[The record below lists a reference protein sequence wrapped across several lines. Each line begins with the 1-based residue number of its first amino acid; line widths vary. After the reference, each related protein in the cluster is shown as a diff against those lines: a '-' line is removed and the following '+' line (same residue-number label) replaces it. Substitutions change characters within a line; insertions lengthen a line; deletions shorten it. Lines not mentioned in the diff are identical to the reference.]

1 MPHSHDPALG
11 KDIPVGVQTD
21 NDCCICCDKCWD
33 DNCNAMYPGAG
44 HDSSAQNCCNHTG
57 NCPTSCCACPPTGN
71 LCATLSAPNC
81 PNVDG
86 MEFSLR
92 QDMGVCLCSGTVPV
106 TNSNV
111 PCYYDSVFNGV
122 NHTIKTGIQ
131 EQNNVFEKWA
141 WTGVICRGL
150 TPPLNVDGSTCVG
163 DPGPGAN
170 NGKTRGEGLEIILC
184 CCDTCGED
192 INNTAANPSDCH
204 TCNYQLFVRW
214 VNWEPDVF
222 CTCPDG
228 PDPTCPPPCGEQ
240 TQLVPICNIGGTAP
254 PANCDSETHNMA
266 FEDGQCPT
274 GNPLRTNDDTPFIL
288 HYTFEDR
295 YWQCDCC
302 DRGYV
307 GPPANGVLKKD
318 VDLTITIVEGDGA
331 SGLCED
337 SENKQPDPPHL
348 PC

>member
-1 MPHSHDPALG
+1 M
-11 KDIPVGVQTD
+11 
-21 NDCCICCDKCWD
+21 
-33 DNCNAMYPGAG
+33 
-44 HDSSAQNCCNHTG
+44 
-57 NCPTSCCACPPTGN
+57 CPI
-71 LCATLSAPNC
+71 
-81 PNVDG
+81 VDG

-106 TNSNV
+106 TNSLV
-111 PCYYDSVFNGV
+111 PCYYDSVYNGI

-150 TPPLNVDGSTCVG
+150 DPPAGGNADGSTCAG

-170 NGKTRGEGLEIILC
+170 NGKTRGEQLEIILC

-204 TCNYQLFVRW
+204 TCNYQLFLRW
-214 VNWEPDVF
+214 SNWAPGGPDDF

-228 PDPTCPPPCGEQ
+228 PDPTCPPPCGDEVS
-240 TQLVPICNIGGTAP
+240 LVPICNMGGAP
-254 PANCDSETHNMA
+254 PPADCDAMTHNMG

-302 DRGYV
+302 QRGYV
-307 GPPANGVLKKD
+307 GPIADGILKKD
-318 VDLTITIVEGDGA
+318 VDMTFTIVEGDGA
-331 SGLCED
+331 SGLCAD
-337 SENKQPDPPHL
+337 SERKQPDPPDL